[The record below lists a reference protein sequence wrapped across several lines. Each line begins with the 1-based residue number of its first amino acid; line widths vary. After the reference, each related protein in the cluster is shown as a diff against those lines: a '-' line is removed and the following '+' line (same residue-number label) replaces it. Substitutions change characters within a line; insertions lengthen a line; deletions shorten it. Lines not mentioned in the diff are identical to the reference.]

1 MKIFEKPS
9 SGRRKFIKNTLLASA
24 GWMIIPRHVLGGK
37 GYIPPS
43 DTLYLAGIGA
53 GGKGQSDIAE
63 CAKSPNVRV
72 VSLCDVDT
80 RQAKK
85 ARETYEKASFY
96 ADFREML
103 DKEGDKIDAVTIST
117 PDHTHAVA
125 AMACMTRGKHVYVQ
139 KPLTWSIYEART
151 LSETA
156 RKYKVVTQ
164 MGNQGASGEGV
175 RRMQEMYN
183 SGVIGKV
190 QKVIAWTNRPV
201 WPQGIPLPKEKGTI
215 PAELNWDLWQGPAQ
229 EADYYEGYVP
239 FGWRGWTAYGT
250 GSLGDMACHILDPA
264 FRILPID
271 YPSAVEGSF
280 TTRWVGTFR
289 EEMVPEAFPPS
300 SVVYF
305 SFPVKNGEGQI
316 DVTWMDGG
324 LRPERPDELAPDEP
338 MGNWDGGII
347 FEGTKGKILADCY
360 GANPRILSANKLN
373 SDDIP
378 KTLPRVE
385 EGHYLQWVNA
395 CLKGYGNATLSSSF
409 DYAGP
414 FTEAI
419 LLGVLAMR
427 AYYLKD
433 GKDYPARTKLLWDAR
448 NMKVTNVKMASD
460 LVHREYRKGW
470 KLENG

>member
-1 MKIFEKPS
+1 MTKFGKQA

-24 GWMIIPRHVLGGK
+24 GWMIVPRHVVGGK

-43 DTLYLAGIGA
+43 DTLYLAGIGV
-53 GGKGQSDIAE
+53 GGKGQSDLSE
-63 CAKSPNVRV
+63 CAKSPNVKV

-80 RQAKK
+80 RQARK

-103 DKEGDKIDAVTIST
+103 DKEADKIDAVTIST
-117 PDHTHAVA
+117 PDHTHAIA

-139 KPLTWSIYEART
+139 KPLTWSIYEARL

-156 RKYKVVTQ
+156 RKHKVVTQ

-175 RRMQEMYN
+175 RRMQEFYD
-183 SGVIGKV
+183 SGIIGKV

-201 WPQGIPLPKEKGTI
+201 WPQGIPLPKDKGAV

-229 EADYYEGYVP
+229 DADYYEGYVP

-280 TTRWVGTFR
+280 TTRWVGTFK

-305 SFPVKNGEGQI
+305 SFPVKNGDGQI

-347 FEGTKGKILADCY
+347 FEGTNGKILADCY
-360 GANPRILSANKLN
+360 GANPRILSSGKINTG
-373 SDDIP
+373 DIP
-378 KTLPRVE
+378 KSLPRVE
-385 EGHYLQWVNA
+385 EGHYLQWVNS
-395 CLKGYGNATLSSSF
+395 CLKGYGNAALSSSF

-433 GKDYPARTKLLWDAR
+433 GKDYPARTKLLWDAA
-448 NMKVTNVKMASD
+448 NMNVTNVKMAGD
-460 LVHREYRKGW
+460 LVHRNYRKGW
-470 KLENG
+470 KLEN